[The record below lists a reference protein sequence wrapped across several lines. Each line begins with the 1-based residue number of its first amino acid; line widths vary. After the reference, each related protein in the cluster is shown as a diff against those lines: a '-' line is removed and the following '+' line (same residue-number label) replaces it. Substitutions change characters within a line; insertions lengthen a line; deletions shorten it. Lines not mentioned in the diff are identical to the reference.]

1 LELRRRPPRRVRDA
15 DVEASGGCLGALPGH
30 RQHEGVRVPAT
41 RWEEAVI
48 EPPRWFTSRWANKEL
63 AEIRCQPVGIS
74 RGTPRF
80 RIGFR
85 YRLARELAPGQE
97 AWALAGDEVAF
108 RAAYMRQ
115 LERLG
120 LEAIL
125 GRLAG
130 IGREAG
136 GLPLVLLCYEPA
148 GEFCH
153 RHVLSD
159 WLRERGVE
167 IRELELG
174 DLPQRPEAPE
184 RRLF

>member
-1 LELRRRPPRRVRDA
+1 M
-15 DVEASGGCLGALPGH
+15 
-30 RQHEGVRVPAT
+30 
-41 RWEEAVI
+41 I
-48 EPPRWFTSRWANKEL
+48 ETPQLFTSRWANNEL
-63 AEIRCQPVGIS
+63 AELRCQPVGIS

-80 RIGFR
+80 RTGFR
-85 YRLARELAPGQE
+85 YRLAHELAPDDE
-97 AWALAGDEVAF
+97 AWALAGDDGAF
-108 RAAYMRQ
+108 RASYVRQ
-115 LERLG
+115 LEDLG

-125 GRLAG
+125 GRLAS
-130 IGREAG
+130 ISWETG